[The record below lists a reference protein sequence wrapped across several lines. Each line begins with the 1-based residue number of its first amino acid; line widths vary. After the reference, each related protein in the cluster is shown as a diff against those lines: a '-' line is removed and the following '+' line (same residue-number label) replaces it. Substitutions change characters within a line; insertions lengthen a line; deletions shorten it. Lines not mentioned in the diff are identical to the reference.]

1 MRVRWTWLRSVE
13 GWAGRRND
21 VLYGCRDAMGAGE
34 RARHLVVLFPGDLMA
49 SRDQDGDARAPS
61 YEHAA
66 NDMLANDEDAG
77 ALVLVRPYDNSRG
90 VAVYDNFVD
99 VDEATGCALMQDPR
113 GHATDHLFALLRNV
127 HAQTGAD
134 VSRIVLS
141 GFSRGGIVLNQ
152 MVAELAGRSMPHTL
166 WNSVCGVRWL
176 DPGNSPAN
184 GSFPLDPAAVDRF
197 AGLCARQSV
206 HVALAGTPFQWDNPS
221 RPRTRQEMTTFVD
234 LLRHRL
240 PKHLLTV
247 HYLHA
252 DAPPSIEKHF
262 DVLAARLR
270 PTAADPHA

>member
-34 RARHLVVLFPGDLMA
+34 GPRHLVVLFPGDLMA

-113 GHATDHLFALLRNV
+113 GHATVRCRNNARRYCV
-127 HAQTGAD
+127 LNNRVLTGSSVCASSQRACANRRRRLANRP
-134 VSRIVLS
+134 VRVLS
-141 GFSRGGIVLNQ
+141 GRHCPEPNGCRTCRPFHAAHAVEQ
-152 MVAELAGRSMPHTL
+152 CMWCAVAGPRK
-166 WNSVCGVRWL
+166 
-176 DPGNSPAN
+176 
-184 GSFPLDPAAVDRF
+184 
-197 AGLCARQSV
+197 QSCQRV
-206 HVALAGTPFQWDNPS
+206 VS
-221 RPRTRQEMTTFVD
+221 
-234 LLRHRL
+234 
-240 PKHLLTV
+240 
-247 HYLHA
+247 
-252 DAPPSIEKHF
+252 S
-262 DVLAARLR
+262 
-270 PTAADPHA
+270 